1 MKFSEEPEKFMDSE
15 LELHQEIQNLFIIAA
30 YPELYPILI
39 QTNALKSILEMIN
52 HENTDISLSTINLLQ
67 EMTDI
72 EIFQPKNDA
81 AEEEDED
88 GDGEKE
94 KEVNTQM
101 LSIANNFIAQLYSL
115 QGMELVIQNL
125 TRLQDEKMDEDAQGV
140 YHTMSIIENV
150 LTINPTLS
158 YEIISKTT
166 LFSYLLN
173 QLKKKDKKFDMNK
186 IYFTEI
192 LSILL
197 QSNPKNQFYLST
209 KVSEGVSSNAEKT
222 GGLELLLQC
231 ISNYR
236 KAATELNEEEEL
248 IENLFL
254 CLNNC
259 LSLKYNQQL
268 FGQYEGLELMTK
280 IFYEQQYAATCVLK
294 IFQSA
299 LLKNF
304 PMIIKFIDLSGLKI
318 VFSVLMK
325 KGMKSSLMKKMMR
338 RDENCVSLLSNIA
351 IQLFIHSHHHGNNTH
366 SSGSLSTKL
375 SKEQLQE
382 YNSRFLMK
390 FIENDYEKL
399 NYCLHLFEKYFAKYV
414 KTLDK
419 LNLVEKNLKLNQE
432 ESLLEE
438 FYENLSVEVSAF
450 FPYFHFFL
458 LVLIFFSFKI

>member
-72 EIFQPKNDA
+72 EIFQPKNDTT
-81 AEEEDED
+81 EEEDDED
-88 GDGEKE
+88 GNEKE

-101 LSIANNFIAQLYSL
+101 LSIANQFIAQLHSL

-150 LTINPTLS
+150 LTIDPALS

-209 KVSEGVSSNAEKT
+209 KVSEGSSGAEKT
-222 GGLELLLQC
+222 DGLELLLQC

-236 KAATELNEEEEL
+236 KAPTELNEEEEL

-304 PMIIKFIDLSGLKI
+304 SMILKFIDLSGLKI

-325 KGMKSSLMKKMMR
+325 KGMKSSLLKKMMR

-351 IQLFIHSHHHGNNTH
+351 IQLFIHSHNNSITH
-366 SSGSLSTKL
+366 KL

-390 FIENDYEKL
+390 FYENDYEKL

-432 ESLLEE
+432 ASLLEE

-450 FPYFHFFL
+450 LF
-458 LVLIFFSFKI
+458 